1 MKKMFI
7 LSALLL
13 ANATLPRGEGENPI
27 TNPPAGSGNDGRLT
41 EAEWEA
47 RNQAKLAKE
56 SHSALISQ
64 ITKLE
69 RQNATLEANQVPRG
83 GRSLSSK
90 DAAAYD
96 AYAAL
101 GTPEEVKA
109 KITERDAY
117 AAHGTPEEVKTK
129 IEAGETAQT
138 TLTER
143 DKAKAVADVAKVA
156 GFKDTVLSDRLKNDG
171 LEVLPLEKT
180 VRDGK
185 EVDVA
190 YVKDAQG
197 TKHELTEYAKQKWG
211 DYLPALQAGTTTTT
225 TTTAFTR
232 QDATSTAGEGGSWV
246 QKALAASTGG
256 GEYKDPLQ
264 HAK

>member
-1 MKKMFI
+1 MKKMLI

-13 ANATLPRGEGENPI
+13 ANATLPRGEGENPS
-27 TNPPAGSGNDGRLT
+27 AGSGNDGRLS

-69 RQNATLEANQVPRG
+69 REKATLEAGQVPRR
-83 GRSLSSK
+83 GRALSSK

-109 KITERDAY
+109 KLAERDAY
-117 AAHGTPEEVKTK
+117 AAHGTPDEVKTK
-129 IEAGETAQT
+129 IEQGDTAQA
-138 TLTER
+138 TLVER
-143 DKAKAVADVAKVA
+143 DKAKAIADVAGVVK
-156 GFKDTVLSDRLKNDG
+156 FKDSVLADRLRNDG
-171 LEVLPLEKT
+171 LEVLPIEKA

-185 EVDVA
+185 EVDIA

-211 DYLPALQAGTTTTT
+211 DYLPALQAGTTSTT

-264 HAK
+264 HTK